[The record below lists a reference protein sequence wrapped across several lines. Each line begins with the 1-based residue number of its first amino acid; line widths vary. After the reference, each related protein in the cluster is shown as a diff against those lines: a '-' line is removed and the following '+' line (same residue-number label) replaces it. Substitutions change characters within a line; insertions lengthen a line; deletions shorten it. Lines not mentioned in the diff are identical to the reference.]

1 MLTSWWSRSF
11 VNPKPYKLNKPLALI
26 KRKGSTLGLE
36 SHGVRSLGV
45 RKFMVEGARD
55 LELLFLKNG
64 GILRM
69 RFALRKSYSQSQ
81 SLRHL

>member
-45 RKFMVEGARD
+45 RKFMVEGMVIDVGCQRFRATLSEKRRD
-55 LELLFLKNG
+55 PEDA
-64 GILRM
+64 IC
-69 RFALRKSYSQSQ
+69 FA
-81 SLRHL
+81 